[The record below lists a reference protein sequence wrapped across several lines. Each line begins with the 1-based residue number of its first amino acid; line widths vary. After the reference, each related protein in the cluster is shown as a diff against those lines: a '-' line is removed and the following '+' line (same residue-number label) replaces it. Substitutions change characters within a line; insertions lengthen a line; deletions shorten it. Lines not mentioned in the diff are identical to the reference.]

1 MSFCDDCRTLDLSTR
16 LKATKGL
23 VQSAQQDIQKW
34 TLKSL
39 RKSAETCHLCQLV
52 LKVVNFHDRML
63 PETPPDDLLCILM
76 IKDYGD
82 ILSME
87 SGEIISPE
95 ILLGYESNDVEQIL
109 RLYIRVETANQ
120 ARPVTLPCGLQ
131 MKAPDSSV
139 HRSTVLK
146 GRLVGSQV
154 EISLLLE
161 WIKICPEF
169 HGTICASARIPDET
183 DNLRMRVIDIERLCI
198 VDLPRDAEYVALS
211 YVWGNAHQQLL
222 LLENLE
228 GFTQPFGI
236 REIAG
241 KLPKTIR
248 DAMDLVEQL
257 GQRFLWVDAMCIIQ
271 DDPVDLEVQIQH
283 MNVVYGCATLTVV
296 AASGSDSNAGLPG
309 VNPNS
314 RKLLAID
321 HEIQGVH
328 LVTSLPDFTSSLGK
342 SVWDSRGWTMQ
353 EKVLSKHLLIFTE
366 YQVFYHC
373 NSATW
378 CEDAIWESQDPCIQ
392 LSPGIDISSP
402 DNASR
407 ALPHR
412 SFTGLWKYSHFV
424 TDYRSRHL
432 SYQSDA
438 LNAFMG
444 ALTALGRELNTSFI
458 WGLPESAFNETLL
471 WQSQI
476 QKASLRRE
484 QFPSWTWL
492 GWKDSEL
499 PGLMH
504 FPTVDTAHVET
515 VGHVQWHRVTTDGSQ
530 ELIGPPPTTYFELP
544 RFDGP
549 MTPKAPLQNLLR
561 FWARSAYL
569 FVGREPKAEDVR
581 ESTFARYGCP
591 NYIVG
596 FQKED
601 GKVAHLSSIALH
613 EDWRRCQPDLLEF
626 ILICERRSRDPW
638 DKGRVVEGL
647 DLMLVETKE
656 DVSYRVQL
664 TYKLVSKAWWEHIQP
679 VWRVVT
685 LG

>member
-1 MSFCDDCRTLDLSTR
+1 MSFCDDCRSLDLSTR
-16 LKATKGL
+16 LKVTKGT
-23 VQSAQQDIQKW
+23 VQTAQTSDEQDLRKW

-39 RKSAETCHLCQLV
+39 RKSAETCDLCQLF
-52 LKVVNFHDRML
+52 LKAVHFHDRML
-63 PETPPDDLLCILM
+63 PETPPDNLLCRLV

-82 ILSME
+82 ILSMQ
-87 SGEIISPE
+87 SGEIIPPE

-109 RLYIRVETANQ
+109 RLYIYVETLNQ
-120 ARPVTLPCGLQ
+120 ARPLMLPCGFQ

-139 HRSTVLK
+139 NRSTVLR
-146 GRLVGSQV
+146 GRVVDSQV
-154 EISLLLE
+154 DNSLLLK
-161 WIKICPEF
+161 WIKMCPEF
-169 HGTICASARIPDET
+169 HGSICAPARILDET
-183 DNLRMRVIDIERLCI
+183 DNLKMRVIDIERLCI

-211 YVWGNAHQQLL
+211 YVWGNAQQQLL

-228 GFTQPFGI
+228 ELTQPFGI

-248 DAMDLVEQL
+248 DAMNLVEQL

-271 DDPVDLEVQIQH
+271 DDPVDLDVQIQH

-309 VNPNS
+309 LNSNS

-321 HEIQGVH
+321 QEIQGVR
-328 LVTSLPDFTSSLGK
+328 LITSLPDFTRSLGD

-366 YQVFYHC
+366 YQIFYHC

-378 CEDAIWESQDPCIQ
+378 CEDAIWESQDPYIQ

-407 ALPHR
+407 ALPHH
-412 SFTGLWKYSHFV
+412 SFTGLRKYSHFV
-424 TDYRSRHL
+424 TDYRSRQL

-458 WGLPESAFNETLL
+458 WGLPESAFNDTLL
-471 WQSQI
+471 WRSPI

-492 GWKDSEL
+492 GWKDSVL
-499 PGLMH
+499 PGLMR
-504 FPTVDTAHVET
+504 FPTVDAEHVET
-515 VGHVQWHRVTTDGSQ
+515 VGHVQWHRVTSDGSQ
-530 ELIGPPPTTYFELP
+530 QLIGPSPTTYFELP
-544 RFDGP
+544 RFDDS
-549 MTPKAPLQNLLR
+549 MAPKVPPQNLLR
-561 FWARSAYL
+561 FRARSAYL
-569 FVGREPKAEDVR
+569 FVGREPKADDAR

-596 FQKED
+596 LQNED
-601 GKVAHLSSIALH
+601 GKVTHLSSISLH
-613 EDWRRCQPDLLEF
+613 EDWRRSQPDLLEF
-626 ILICERRSRDPW
+626 ILICERRTRNPW
-638 DKGRVVEGL
+638 DKGEVVEGL
-647 DLMLVETKE
+647 DLMLFLKRGGSIFGLFGE
-656 DVSYRVQL
+656 
-664 TYKLVSKAWWEHIQP
+664 W
-679 VWRVVT
+679 
-685 LG
+685 